1 MKVVIGHIR
10 VDMHLCT
17 FQNKTALKK
26 TNDIQESA
34 KRTLNT
40 EAGAISKL
48 AENIGDD
55 FEKVIK
61 AILRSKGRLVVTG
74 IGKSGNIAQK
84 LVATFISTG
93 QPAIFM
99 HAADAI
105 HGDLGNVQKGDMVL
119 CISKS
124 GDSPEI
130 KVLVPLVKSMG
141 NPLIGMVSNDKSF
154 LARQSDLLLH
164 IPIEREACPN
174 NLAPTTSTTVQL
186 AMGDAVAVALMEQ
199 RGFTS
204 VDFAK
209 YHPGGA
215 LGKKLYVR
223 VSDLL
228 GANSAPR
235 VSTSAKIKDVII
247 EISSK
252 RLGAT
257 AVMDKEILVGVIT
270 DGDIRRMLEKNED
283 IKKITALNIM
293 SRNPRVIEASS
304 LAVEAFQVMEQNNI
318 TALIVVDKKKY
329 RGIIHLHDIL
339 KEGIF

>member
-1 MKVVIGHIR
+1 
-10 VDMHLCT
+10 L
-17 FQNKTALKK
+17 QLEAEA
-26 TNDIQESA
+26 IQ
-34 KRTLNT
+34 K
-40 EAGAISKL
+40 ISGM
-48 AENIGDD
+48 IGDEFD
-55 FEKVIK
+55 KVIK

-105 HGDLGNVQKGDMVL
+105 HGDLGNVQKNDMVL

-141 NPLIGMVSNDKSF
+141 NVLIGMVSNDQSF

-164 IPIEREACPN
+164 IPIDREACPN

-186 AMGDAVAVALMEQ
+186 AMGDAVAVSLMEQ
-199 RGFTS
+199 RGFTAA
-204 VDFAK
+204 DFAK

-215 LGKKLYVR
+215 LGKKLYVK
-223 VSDLL
+223 VANLI
-228 GANSAPR
+228 GANAAPT
-235 VSTSAKIKDVII
+235 VTSSTKIKDVIV

-257 AVMDKEILVGVIT
+257 AVLEKNVLVGVIT
-270 DGDIRRMLEKNED
+270 DGDIRRMLEKNDD
-283 IKKITALNIM
+283 IKKIVARDIM
-293 SRNPRVIEASS
+293 SHTPRVIEASS
-304 LAVEAFQVMEQNNI
+304 LAVEAFQMMEQHNI
-318 TALIVVDKKKY
+318 TTLIVVDKNKY
-329 RGIIHLHDIL
+329 KGIIHLHDIL